1 MSAPPRAPR
10 SLRRDLA
17 FGLGGGVALLWLL
30 AMGGAWV
37 VLRGEMTEIY
47 DAALQQ
53 TAGRILQLPQ
63 AALPTGGGTVE
74 ATGDEALRY
83 MLRSPDGRVI
93 ARSAGSDTVLFGATP
108 REGFREA
115 GDYRIYG
122 RRAGNGAVLEVADPL
137 AERREATREALGALL
152 IPALLLAPLIF
163 LGVAWFVAGQLAPV
177 ARMAEQVAHRDSGDL
192 RPLATPGL
200 KAELVP
206 IRDAVN
212 RLMGRLADALA
223 AERSFSA
230 NAAHELRTPIAAT
243 LARTQRLIALS
254 PEGALRAEG
263 RLIEAELK
271 RMARLSEKLLDLAR
285 AEAAGV
291 ARGSAQDLRP
301 VLALIAGDFGP
312 QAGVRLTL
320 PAVPVISAMDPDA
333 FGILARNLIENALLH
348 GQPPVEAD
356 LGADRVLRVANG
368 GPSLDPDSLARMTRR
383 FERLGSSRAGAGLG
397 LAIVEALVRNAGAR
411 LELRSPVPGRSD
423 GLCALVTLPAVRAE
437 SGATA

>member
-1 MSAPPRAPR
+1 MSATPRPPR

-17 FGLGGGVALLWLL
+17 LGLGGGVALLWLL

-37 VLRGEMTEIY
+37 VLRGEMTEVY

-63 AALPTGGGTVE
+63 AALPVGE
-74 ATGDEALRY
+74 AAEAPGDEALRY
-83 MLRSPDGRVI
+83 MLRGVDGTVI
-93 ARSAGSDTVLFGATP
+93 ARAAGADASLFGP
-108 REGFREA
+108 VPQEGFREG

-122 RRAGNGAVLEVADPL
+122 RRAGEGAILKVADPL

-152 IPALLLAPLIF
+152 VPALLLAPLIF
-163 LGVAWFVAGQLAPV
+163 LGVAWFVAGRLAPV
-177 ARMAEQVAHRDSGDL
+177 ARLAEQVAYRDSGDL

-200 KAELVP
+200 QAELVP

-254 PEGALRAEG
+254 PDGALRAEAQ
-263 RLIEAELK
+263 LIEAELK

-285 AEAAGV
+285 AEAGGV
-291 ARGSAQDLRP
+291 AQGSAQDLRP

-312 QAGVRLTL
+312 QAGLRLTL
-320 PAVPVISAMDPDA
+320 PPVPVVSAMDPDA
-333 FGILARNLIENALLH
+333 FAILARNLIENALLH
-348 GQPPVEAD
+348 GQSPVEVE
-356 LGADRVLRVANG
+356 LGADRVLVVTNG
-368 GPSLDPDSLARMTRR
+368 GPALDPESLARMTRR
-383 FERLGSSRAGAGLG
+383 FERLGSGRAGSGLG
-397 LAIVEALVRNAGAR
+397 LAIVEALVRNVGAR
-411 LELRSPVPGRSD
+411 LDLLSPVPGRGD
-423 GLCALVTLPAVRAE
+423 GLRAAVALPAVRPV
-437 SGATA
+437 GGDAT